1 MAEQNQEQLY
11 AVVLQTLTT
20 ASQLP
25 MVKVNREEFL
35 KTRFKDSPY
44 LDKILADGPT
54 AVFSLKALRKEADK
68 IITDMTTKTT
78 LLAFAAG
85 LPGNPFTAVV
95 AGTAD
100 IVQYFGFALN
110 LSQQIAYLFGED
122 ELFVSAGKEI
132 SEETQIRVIAYIGVM
147 FGAGGAAVLLNKVYK
162 AAGTNI
168 GKKVAAQ
175 ALMKTT
181 WYPLVKK
188 VAAVIGVKITKKTV
202 EKTIANAVPI
212 LGGLISGG
220 LTYFTFQPMGGQLAD
235 AFVRKLSGD
244 FDSELELNEAFKASL
259 AEERRLGIVEAEF
272 TETNAESNS
281 EL

>member
-1 MAEQNQEQLY
+1 MEQFNQEQLY
-11 AVVLQTLTT
+11 GVVIQIMTA

-25 MVKVNREEFL
+25 MVKVNREGIL

-44 LDKILADGPT
+44 LDKIIADGPT
-54 AVFSLKALRKEADK
+54 AVFTTKALRKEAEK
-68 IITDMTTKTT
+68 IINDMTMKTS
-78 LLAFAAG
+78 LISFAAG
-85 LPGNPFTAVV
+85 LPGNPFTAVA

-122 ELFVSAGKEI
+122 ELFVGEGKEI
-132 SEETQIRVIAYIGVM
+132 SEEVQIRIIAYIGVM
-147 FGAGGAAVLLNKVYK
+147 FGAAGSAVLLNKVSK
-162 AAGTNI
+162 TVGANI
-168 GKKVAAQ
+168 GKKVAMQ
-175 ALMKTT
+175 ALTKTT

-220 LTYFTFQPMGGQLAD
+220 LTYFTFQPMGGMLAD
-235 AFVRKLSGD
+235 TFVKKINGV
-244 FDSELELNEAFKASL
+244 FDSELELSEAFKASL
-259 AEERRLGIVEAEF
+259 AEVKELGIIEAEF
-272 TETNAESNS
+272 TEVIES
-281 EL
+281 

>member
-1 MAEQNQEQLY
+1 MEQFNQEQLQG
-11 AVVLQTLTT
+11 VVIQTMTA

-25 MVKVNREEFL
+25 MVKVNREGIL

-44 LDKILADGPT
+44 LDKIIADGPT
-54 AVFSLKALRKEADK
+54 AVFTTKALRKEAEK
-68 IITDMTTKTT
+68 IINDMTMKTS
-78 LLAFAAG
+78 LISFAAG
-85 LPGNPFTAVV
+85 LPGNPFTAVA

-122 ELFVSAGKEI
+122 ELFVGEGKEI
-132 SEETQIRVIAYIGVM
+132 SEEVQIRIIAYIGVM
-147 FGAGGAAVLLNKVYK
+147 FGAAGSAVLLNKVSK
-162 AAGTNI
+162 TVGANI
-168 GKKVAAQ
+168 GKKVAMQ
-175 ALMKTT
+175 ALTKTT

-220 LTYFTFQPMGGQLAD
+220 LTYFTFQPMGGMLAD
-235 AFVRKLSGD
+235 TFVKKINGV
-244 FDSELELNEAFKASL
+244 FDSELELSEAFKASL
-259 AEERRLGIVEAEF
+259 AEVKELGIIEAEF
-272 TETNAESNS
+272 TEVIES
-281 EL
+281 

>member
-11 AVVLQTLTT
+11 AVVLQTLTA

-35 KTRFKDSPY
+35 KTRFKDSPH

-78 LLAFAAG
+78 LLSFAAG
-85 LPGNPFTAVV
+85 LPGNPFTAVA

-122 ELFVSAGKEI
+122 ELFVGAGKEI

-147 FGAGGAAVLLNKVYK
+147 FGAGGAAVLLNKVSK
-162 AAGTNI
+162 TVGANI

-235 AFVRKLSGD
+235 TFVRKFNGD

>member
-1 MAEQNQEQLY
+1 MVEQNQDQLY
-11 AVVLQTLTT
+11 AVVLQTLTA

-54 AVFSLKALRKEADK
+54 AVFGLKTLRKEADK
-68 IITDMTTKTT
+68 IITDMTTKTS
-78 LLAFAAG
+78 LLSFAAG
-85 LPGNPFTAVV
+85 LPGNPLTAVA

-122 ELFVSAGKEI
+122 ELFVGAGKEI

-147 FGAGGAAVLLNKVYK
+147 FGAGGAAVLLNKVSK
-162 AAGTNI
+162 TVGTNI

-175 ALMKTT
+175 ALTKTT
-181 WYPLVKK
+181 WYPLIKK

-235 AFVRKLSGD
+235 TFVRKLNGD

>member
-1 MAEQNQEQLY
+1 MEQFNQEQLY
-11 AVVLQTLTT
+11 GVVIQTMTA

-44 LDKILADGPT
+44 LDKIIADGPT
-54 AVFSLKALRKEADK
+54 AVFTTKALRKEAEK
-68 IITDMTTKTT
+68 IINDMTTKTS
-78 LLAFAAG
+78 LISFAAG
-85 LPGNPFTAVV
+85 LPGNPFTAVA

-100 IVQYFGFALN
+100 IAQYFGFALN

-122 ELFVSAGKEI
+122 ELFVGEGKEI
-132 SEETQIRVIAYIGVM
+132 SEEVQIRIIAYIGVM
-147 FGAGGAAVLLNKVYK
+147 FGAGGSSVLLKKVSK
-162 AAGTNI
+162 TAGANI
-168 GKKVAAQ
+168 GKKVATQ
-175 ALMKTT
+175 ALTKTT

-220 LTYFTFQPMGGQLAD
+220 LTYFTFKPMGRMLANT
-235 AFVRKLSGD
+235 FVKKINGD
-244 FDSELELNEAFKASL
+244 FDGELEFTEAFKASL
-259 AEERRLGIVEAEF
+259 EEEKELGIIEAEF
-272 TETNAESNS
+272 TEASES
-281 EL
+281 